1 MTTQPVKAS
10 VVNVIGR
17 TACSPKIKYS
27 TVEEKIVKISSAG
40 MYKRVRANWM
50 KSP

>member
-1 MTTQPVKAS
+1 MTTQPAKAS
-10 VVNVIGR
+10 VVSVIGR

-40 MYKRVRANWM
+40 IYNRVRANWM
-50 KSP
+50 NSP